1 MSYVLEYVP
10 KPEPSYL
17 SFNAATF
24 PENVPPSNFFNDETQ
39 NENSSPLSFDLNSNK
54 NHLDFKL
61 FGQKDKRI
69 LQAENSKFEY
79 IGKNFG
85 EHSEKNQETR
95 YLLGV
100 LESKK
105 RMKLFDIDHV
115 FNMKQNKK
123 LKVETVELNPSSK
136 LNALEQK
143 QMLVAEFGTRKSKK
157 KLQQM
162 LNNIVEVLFSQ

>member
-24 PENVPPSNFFNDETQ
+24 PENVPPSNFFNDD
-39 NENSSPLSFDLNSNK
+39 NSPLSDVLNSNK
-54 NHLDFKL
+54 THLDFKL

-105 RMKLFDIDHV
+105 RMKLFEIDHV

-143 QMLVAEFGTRKSKK
+143 QMLVAEFGTKKSKK

-162 LNNIVEVLFSQ
+162 LNNIVEVLTCIIISIF